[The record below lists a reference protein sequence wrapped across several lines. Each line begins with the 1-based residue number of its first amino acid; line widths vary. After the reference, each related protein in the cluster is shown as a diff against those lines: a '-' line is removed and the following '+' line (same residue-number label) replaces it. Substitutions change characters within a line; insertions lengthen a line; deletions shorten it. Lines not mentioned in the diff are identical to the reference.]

1 MIVDQNGIY
10 LSKKQASVTAAVL
23 VILGLLLFIGGYFW
37 GKQSVIDGFTQ
48 KTSQESFNDQV
59 DYLLTMQSFVEK
71 NGGVMPEALQ
81 AEKETKVEELLQ
93 NLPDASE
100 EIIVE
105 VVKPEVS
112 EVKSTIKK
120 SSEVALPVKSD
131 KHFATLAGFG
141 KKSFA
146 EQMVQRLKKRKIEV
160 EIKTKSGK
168 SASGK
173 SVRTWY
179 QVVTKPYDSVQEVQK
194 IVDKILM
201 FEKIKRTD
209 IKIV

>member
-10 LSKKQASVTAAVL
+10 LSKKQASLTAAIL
-23 VILGLLLFIGGYFW
+23 VVLGLLLFIGGYFW

-71 NGGVMPEALQ
+71 NGGAMPEELSKPALS
-81 AEKETKVEELLQ
+81 EKESKESKVEELLQ
-93 NLPDASE
+93 SLPDAVE
-100 EIIVE
+100 ETE
-105 VVKPEVS
+105 SVS
-112 EVKSTIKK
+112 PINTKELTAVQPK
-120 SSEVALPVKSD
+120 AF

-141 KKSFA
+141 KKASA
-146 EQMVQRLKKRKIEV
+146 QQMVDRLKKRNIDV
-160 EIKTKSGK
+160 DIKVKSGK
-168 SASGK
+168 SVSGK

-179 QVVTKPYDSVQEVQK
+179 QVTTKRYSSVQEVQQ
-194 IVDKILM
+194 IIDKILM
-201 FEKIKRTD
+201 FEKIKRAD